1 MKNLSQ
7 NTARL
12 RISVRHRCKSRAGL
26 LTAAISLSVAL
37 TAVCGGS
44 AAFARSP
51 SKAPVVDAW
60 VTSGDGHQ
68 RLSRLDP
75 IEMGQG
81 PAEALVIRVD
91 PSRRYQA
98 IEGFGASFTDSSVWL
113 LRNRLDARQRSALL
127 RDLFDPKTGLGLGLT
142 RITIGASDF
151 SQTHYSYDD
160 MPPGETDPGLTRF
173 SIAPAR
179 ANVLPV
185 VREAMSINR
194 ALRVFASPW
203 SAPGWMKTSGSMIK
217 GKLSPEYYDAFAHY
231 LDRTIAALAAE
242 HVPVYALSIQNEPNF
257 QPENYPGMHMDA
269 SERAAFV
276 GGHLGPLLAR
286 SRSRVRLLDWDHNW
300 DQPQSPLAVLA
311 DPVARKYIAGTAWH
325 CYAGNVSAQSQVH
338 DAYPEKETWF
348 TECAGGAWMP
358 EWRAPLVWMTRNLII
373 GSTRNWAKGVILW
386 NIALDEND
394 GPHLGGCGNCRGVV
408 TINQK
413 TGAVTRNVE
422 YYVLGHASRFVR
434 PGARRIESDSGVDGL
449 ETVAFQNPGNGKT
462 VLIVLNT
469 ADQPRHFSA
478 GVGNDRFST
487 SLAAGSVATF
497 TWPTTLTRG
506 RRREY

>member
-1 MKNLSQ
+1 M
-7 NTARL
+7 
-12 RISVRHRCKSRAGL
+12 RHGCKSGAGL
-26 LTAAISLSVAL
+26 LSAVASLCIAVLAISGWSPA
-37 TAVCGGS
+37 S
-44 AAFARSP
+44 ARAPSP
-51 SKAPVVDAW
+51 SRAVQVW
-60 VTSGDGHQ
+60 VTSGDGRQ
-68 RLSRLDP
+68 RLAQADSVAMER
-75 IEMGQG
+75 G
-81 PAEALVIRVD
+81 PAEGLVVKVD
-91 PSRRYQA
+91 PSRRYQT
-98 IEGFGASFTDSSVWL
+98 IQGFGASFTDSSAWL
-113 LRNRLDARQRSALL
+113 LRHRLDARQRSALL
-127 RDLFDPKTGLGLGLT
+127 RDLFDPKVGLGLGLT

-151 SQTHYSYDD
+151 SQSHYSYDD
-160 MPPGETDPGLTRF
+160 MPPGQVDPKLSRF

-179 ANVLPV
+179 VDVLPV
-185 VREAMSINR
+185 VRQAMSFNPS
-194 ALRVFASPW
+194 LRVFASPW

-217 GKLSPEYYDAFAHY
+217 GKLSPEYYDAFARY
-231 LDRTIAALAAE
+231 LHRTMAAFAAE

-311 DPVARKYIAGTAWH
+311 DPVARKYLAGTAWH

-338 DAYPEKETWF
+338 DAYPDKETWF

-358 EWRAPLVWMTRNLII
+358 EWQRPLVWMTRNLII

-434 PGARRIESDSGVDGL
+434 PGARRIESDSVVDGL
-449 ETVAFQNPGNGKT
+449 ETVAFRNPGKGNL
-462 VLIVLNT
+462 VLIVVNT
-469 ADQPRHFSA
+469 ASEPRRFS
-478 GVGNDRFST
+478 VSIGNDRFST

-497 TWPTTLTRG
+497 SWPAMLARATRRG
-506 RRREY
+506 N